1 MVFYALELLGSMP
14 PGSAR
19 RQLLALPVAAIS
31 MDMVLDGFREIFD
44 GRDVMETACAL
55 LDHSAA
61 RACAGRS
68 RDAGVFYTP
77 MPVARY
83 ICRRAIG
90 SYLLHGIRGRAD
102 DTYASA
108 EEAAI
113 GLSGSE
119 LSSLYNDLK
128 SIRVLDS
135 SCGSGVFLQAAL
147 EELCRLRAMLLEH
160 IGDPVEPDVKKDI
173 VENNLYGMD
182 VERYSVDVAAL
193 RFRLLLSG
201 PDLPETIK
209 YNLTCENALFS
220 SETGLFD
227 VIVGNPPYMRVKS
240 MFSDSLEGAKKK
252 KDFAD
257 VVRASLLYRYQEGNL
272 NLYKLFVE
280 RNLAFLK
287 HEGSMGLIIPSSFL
301 NEATSG
307 KLRKHLFDTCRM
319 EEVVEIPELSRI
331 FRGVNQATAILIFNM
346 SHAGGG
352 SFKLRLGAGA
362 GDLGATD
369 GSISITYKELE
380 KLTSGRMEIPLL
392 RKPSLEWDMITRL
405 KSIPPFKGGGGVP
418 PVGEI
423 YVGHIDETINK
434 EYVTEVPTGDIF
446 VKGIHLKEYSVD
458 LSSGGRQPRWVKKAE
473 FIRSRPSALSVIGQ
487 WRIIG
492 RNTQNKACAR
502 RLKFALLPP
511 GYVCG
516 NSVKQIILTD
526 KSIGPL
532 YLLGLLNS
540 SVLNWYFE
548 LFCSQNNIRNYNIE
562 ALPIVRAPG
571 DVQETFVRV
580 VRLIMNSVG
589 EAREFLD
596 MALMDSMAYELYF
609 KDHAGLISAIGGL
622 HGYGDGEFIHQAM
635 SDEAILQKI
644 SDLMREEPFKLI
656 REAMFKPRAARS
668 GRFGHIKKAKN
679 YI

>member
-19 RQLLALPVAAIS
+19 SRLAEVPTDADAF
-31 MDMVLDGFREIFD
+31 LDGLWKIFE
-44 GRDVMETACAL
+44 GRDVLETACAL

-61 RACAGRS
+61 RACAARS
-68 RDAGVFYTP
+68 RDSGVFYTP
-77 MPVARY
+77 LPVARY
-83 ICRRAIG
+83 IFRRAIG
-90 SYLLHGIRGRAD
+90 SYLLHGIKSRAGGP
-102 DTYASA
+102 YVSV
-108 EEAAI
+108 EEAI
-113 GLSGSE
+113 TGLDGSE
-119 LSSLYNDLK
+119 LRFFYNDLK
-128 SIRVLDS
+128 STRVLDS

-147 EELCRLRAMLLEH
+147 EELCRLRAMVLERA
-160 IGDPVEPDVKKDI
+160 GRPVEPDIKKDI

-182 VERYSVDVAAL
+182 VEPYSVDVAAL
-193 RFRLLLSG
+193 RLRLLLSG
-201 PDLPETIK
+201 SDKPETIRN
-209 YNLTCENALFS
+209 NLTCEDALFTR
-220 SETGLFD
+220 EAGPFE

-240 MFSDSLEGAKKK
+240 MFSDSLESAKRKK
-252 KDFAD
+252 GFAD
-257 VVRASLLYRYQEGNL
+257 AVRASRLYRYQEGNL

-287 HEGSMGLIIPSSFL
+287 DGGSMGLIIPSSFL

-319 EEVVEIPELSRI
+319 EEVVEIPELSRV
-331 FRGVNQATAILIFNM
+331 FTGVSQATAILILGK
-346 SHAGGG
+346 SRAGDG
-352 SFKLRLGAGA
+352 SFTLRLGAGA
-362 GDLGATD
+362 GDLGAAD

-380 KLTSGRMEIPLL
+380 KLTSGMMGVPLL
-392 RKPSLEWDMITRL
+392 RRPSLEWDMIKRL
-405 KSIPPFKGGGGVP
+405 KSIPPFKGDGRVP

-423 YVGHIDETINK
+423 YVGHVDETINK

-446 VKGIHLKEYSVD
+446 VKGIHLREYSVD
-458 LSSGGRQPRWVKKAE
+458 LSPGGRQPRWVKKAE
-473 FIRSRPSALSVIGQ
+473 FIRSRPSALPTISQ

-516 NSVKQIILTD
+516 NSVKQIIMTD
-526 KSIGPL
+526 ELMEPL

-571 DVQETFVRV
+571 DVQDAFARV
-580 VRLIMNSVG
+580 AGLIMGSTG

-596 MALMDSMAYELYF
+596 MGLMDSMAYELYF

-622 HGYGDGEFIHQAM
+622 RGHGDHEFIRHAM
-635 SDEAILQKI
+635 SDEAISQRI
-644 SDLMREEPFKLI
+644 NGLMREEPYKLI
-656 REAMFKPRAARS
+656 REATFKPHATGSDSS
-668 GRFGHIKKAKN
+668 GHLQKAKN